1 MLTQDMHAYYI
12 SLTLGMPTT
21 NNPAGK
27 SKRTVCF
34 DTRLTWLNIARMY
47 HFEAESYG
55 LSVSSAYLLLHI
67 EAEGLPVTQVAP
79 KLGMEPSST
88 TRTLNKLEN
97 DGLIERYR
105 IPGQDR
111 RQVMVRLTP
120 QGIAARELAK
130 ERVRHFNRLVR
141 NRLGDAKLAVFFE
154 CMDTINGLIG
164 SLSPDQLMG
173 NSSLQAST
181 HPNTVEV

>member
-1 MLTQDMHAYYI
+1 MSLSLAMALHAL
-12 SLTLGMPTT
+12 SAT
-21 NNPAGK
+21 K

-67 EAEGLPVTQVAP
+67 ETEGLPVTQVAP

-88 TRTLNKLEN
+88 TRTLNKLEK

-111 RQVMVRLTP
+111 RQVKVRLTP

-130 ERVRHFNRLVR
+130 ERVRHFNRLIR

-164 SLSPDQLMG
+164 SLSPAQLMG
-173 NSSLQAST
+173 NAQISPVL
-181 HPNTVEV
+181 

>member
-1 MLTQDMHAYYI
+1 MSLSLAMALHAL
-12 SLTLGMPTT
+12 SAT
-21 NNPAGK
+21 K

-47 HFEAESYG
+47 HYEAESYG

-67 EAEGLPVTQVAP
+67 ETEGLPVTQVAP

-88 TRTLNKLEN
+88 TRTLNKLEK

-130 ERVRHFNRLVR
+130 ERVRHFNRLIR
-141 NRLGDAKLAVFFE
+141 NRLGEAKLAVFLNAWIPS
-154 CMDTINGLIG
+154 TA
-164 SLSPDQLMG
+164 LSVP
-173 NSSLQAST
+173 
-181 HPNTVEV
+181 

>member
-1 MLTQDMHAYYI
+1 
-12 SLTLGMPTT
+12 MPTT

-111 RQVMVRLTP
+111 RQVMVRLT
-120 QGIAARELAK
+120 
-130 ERVRHFNRLVR
+130 RLVR

>member
-1 MLTQDMHAYYI
+1 MLAYYLVLI
-12 SLTLGMPTT
+12 LGMPTS
-21 NNPAGK
+21 NNPSGK
-27 SKRTVCF
+27 FKRTVCF

-67 EAEGLPVTQVAP
+67 ESEGLPVTQVAP
-79 KLGMEPSST
+79 KMGMEPSST
-88 TRTLNKLEN
+88 TRTLNKLEK

-130 ERVRHFNRLVR
+130 DRVKHFNRLVR

-154 CMDTINGLIG
+154 CVDTINGLIG
-164 SLSPDQLMG
+164 SLSPAQLMG
-173 NSSLQAST
+173 KASLQTNPSSS
-181 HPNTVEV
+181 TVEV